1 MGLPN
6 QFNDIIQKH
15 LNVYA
20 AWLPITNNFKLGDY
34 GIFSDGV
41 FIKMGNVGELGA
53 TFNTATGPDATID
66 FVSSD
71 TTVVK
76 FAAGEEVD
84 LIPAGSIDVKITFK
98 FNRERSFMVKAPLIK
113 VNEIQN
119 IQQLANQLKQVDGWE
134 KKWKVVYQT
143 YEAKEPVIV
152 STISAG
158 TELTFGGEVEALKQL
173 KLGAASVEMGTTKE
187 LGLNVKGKEG
197 IIALGLFKLRLIGGG
212 INVLSAEEKQADAEV
227 LVLTP
232 TDIDL

>member
-6 QFNDIIQKH
+6 QFNDIVQKH

-41 FIKMGNVGELGA
+41 FIKMGNVAEFGA
-53 TFNTATGPDATID
+53 GFETASGPDATID

-76 FAAGEEVD
+76 VAAGAVVD
-84 LIPAGSIDVKITFK
+84 VIPAGSIDAKITFK
-98 FNRERSFMVKAPLIK
+98 FNRERSFLVKAPVIK

-119 IQQLANQLKQVDGWE
+119 IKQLADQLKQVNGWQ

-143 YEAKEPVIV
+143 YEAKDPVIV

-173 KLGAASVEMGTTKE
+173 KLGSASVEMGTTKE

-197 IIALGLFKLRLIGGG
+197 VIGLGLFKIRSIGGG
-212 INVLSAEEKQADAEV
+212 INVLSLEEREAEV
-227 LVLTP
+227 EALVLTP
-232 TDIDL
+232 TETDL